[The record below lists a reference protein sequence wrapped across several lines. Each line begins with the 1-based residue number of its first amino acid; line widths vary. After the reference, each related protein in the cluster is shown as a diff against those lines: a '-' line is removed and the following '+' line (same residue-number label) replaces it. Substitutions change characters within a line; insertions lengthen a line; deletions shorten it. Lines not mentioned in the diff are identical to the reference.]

1 LLFAAKSSVIEA
13 NSGTGMSICPEELG
27 LNSKKPA
34 FQPASRHL
42 DAILITIGAN
52 IRQMVRIT
60 LLF

>member
-1 LLFAAKSSVIEA
+1 
-13 NSGTGMSICPEELG
+13 MSICPEELG

-42 DAILITIGAN
+42 DAVLITIGAN
-52 IRQMVRIT
+52 IRQMVSIT